1 MFCCVTAPDFARLL
15 VEHDETFP
23 HGGSAAR
30 PDTLLASTFLLLLI
44 ALGTLA
50 PW

>member
-1 MFCCVTAPDFARLL
+1 MFCCVTDPDFAKLL
-15 VEHDETFP
+15 VGHDETFP

-30 PDTLLASTFLLLLI
+30 PDTLLALTVLLLLV
-44 ALGTLA
+44 ALGTLV

>member
-1 MFCCVTAPDFARLL
+1 MFCCVTDPDFARLL

-23 HGGSAAR
+23 LGGSEDR
-30 PDTLLASTFLLLLI
+30 PDVLLAFTILPLLI